1 MDDCPQVQK
10 DTGELLDLQGI
21 TPQST
26 RTIHPDKWEVE
37 QTWQKADLAE
47 HGIPDWAQTR
57 KESEQKVEVGTGYPG
72 GL

>member
-1 MDDCPQVQK
+1 MLNFRGAVWLAEGTSRCNVMDDCPGVQK

-26 RTIHPDKWEVE
+26 RTIHPDKWELE

-47 HGIPDWAQTR
+47 HGIPD
-57 KESEQKVEVGTGYPG
+57 
-72 GL
+72 